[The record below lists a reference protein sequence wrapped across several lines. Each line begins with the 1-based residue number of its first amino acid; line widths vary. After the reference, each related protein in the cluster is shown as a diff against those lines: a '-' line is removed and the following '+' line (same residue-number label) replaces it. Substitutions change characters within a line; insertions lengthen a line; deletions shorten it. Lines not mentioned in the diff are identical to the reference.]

1 MKHSLL
7 LLIITFAIA
16 GCASHG
22 TWSKSDR
29 GAWANLDE
37 LIGSHEQAYYV
48 KQWGEGRGKGVGSL
62 FLINIHEE

>member
-48 KQWGEGRGKGVGSL
+48 KQWGEGERGL
-62 FLINIHEE
+62 TP